1 MINDTT
7 HETQLKDPNLIKKI
21 IQCSITVL
29 LLLGVYFI
37 IKQNNE
43 FLSAVGSTLWNGLTI
58 VLSGISSF
66 ISSSI
71 VYLISK
77 VKPLSP
83 YLMFMCLGIS
93 AICNCLLFKIDI
105 QYTKTR
111 GKIWKIILSSMMFVY
126 IFGIMYASFLIEPV
140 SVSMWDSQL
149 PTEAEKLVNDSNF
162 WPMMIAG
169 MVLVIATVLN
179 LIRGGVDEKANQ

>member
-43 FLSAVGSTLWNGLTI
+43 FLSTVGSMLWNGLEI
-58 VLSGISSF
+58 VYSGISSF
-66 ISSSI
+66 IASSFEYI
-71 VYLISK
+71 MSK

-111 GKIWKIILSSMMFVY
+111 SKIWKIILSSMIFVY
-126 IFGIMYASFLIEPV
+126 IFGLMYASFLIEPV

-149 PTEAEKLVNDSNF
+149 SSEAEKLINDSNF

-169 MVLVIATVLN
+169 MVLAIATLLN
-179 LIRGGVDEKANQ
+179 LTRGDIEEKTIQ